1 MRHQLMEHEG
11 DYKRM
16 SPKSV
21 NVLVTTT
28 SQPTSL
34 KRMDMVM
41 TMEVSA
47 PTGMQTKHGAQ
58 MLKASLRNGVHLSM
72 YGAMLTLLVKTPK
85 KLFTSKELI
94 MKESSTGDN
103 AQGMLQEQ
111 IKSLFRKLKMK
122 LIQHSNLCSKVP
134 KKLRM

>member
-1 MRHQLMEHEG
+1 MNIKLNASSLMLELNHAIVLAS
-11 DYKRM
+11 M
-16 SPKSV
+16 S
-21 NVLVTTT
+21 
-28 SQPTSL
+28 SL
-34 KRMDMVM
+34 IFTFRRMDTVM
-41 TMEVSA
+41 TMDPHA
-47 PTGMQTKHGAQ
+47 LTGMLRNLGAQ
-58 MLKASLRNGVHLSM
+58 MLKARSRNGVHLSM

>member
-1 MRHQLMEHEG
+1 MIQLRRLKMRHQLMEHEG

-47 PTGMQTKHGAQ
+47 PTGMQTNHGAQ
-58 MLKASLRNGVHLSM
+58 MLKESLMNGVNLSM
-72 YGAMLTLLVKTPK
+72 NGAMLNLLAKSHK
-85 KLFTSKELI
+85 KLFIWWELN
-94 MKESSTGDN
+94 MKASSTGEH
-103 AQGMLQEQ
+103 A
-111 IKSLFRKLKMK
+111 
-122 LIQHSNLCSKVP
+122 
-134 KKLRM
+134 